1 MQEQKKGTKNLTRT
15 CPTALALYFPFS
27 FIFVLVRRARR
38 VHLLQQISRLL
49 RFSHSAQNALRSWR
63 LLLQEQ
69 QQLKKK
75 PSGDVRRKEGDQ
87 GRGNNVAN
95 ASVGRKIGG
104 RRVRV

>member
-15 CPTALALYFPFS
+15 CPTALPLYFPFS
-27 FIFVLVRRARR
+27 FTLVLVRLGRR

-69 QQLKKK
+69 QQFKKNL
-75 PSGDVRRKEGDQ
+75 PGM
-87 GRGNNVAN
+87 
-95 ASVGRKIGG
+95 
-104 RRVRV
+104 